1 MKIGLRLLTL
11 LFLLLAPLLR
21 AGHETALSSHP
32 SPYLQSHADDAVH
45 WRVNKS
51 NAISQARKEGKLIF
65 LSSGY
70 ESCYWCYRMKQDTFS
85 DNKSASL
92 INDNFLPILIDREL
106 EPLLDAHLQDVM
118 TQQRGFGGWPANLI
132 LTPDGYPVASFSYAD
147 PGNLEPALSELL
159 ERWQKE
165 PEKLVSEGQALLA
178 RLAQEREA
186 SERLLRDTSLADLL
200 QRFLQQANAA
210 SDVTY
215 GGFGDNEKYPHL
227 PQLDALLSL
236 TAVVPDASL
245 TSFLGTTL
253 DAMLQNGLRDQ
264 LGGGFFRYTT
274 DRQWRMPHYEQMLY
288 TQALAVRVLARAG
301 NQLREQR
308 YTDAAEAALR
318 NMLRAFRRSDGLF
331 RSSLSAVGHDGS
343 DGGHYLWQPG
353 ELDALL
359 DSESRGSIEVLVET
373 SDGILPG
380 LAPDAPEDLRMKL
393 LQRREQRPP
402 PADDK
407 ALLGLN
413 GLVLSALAAMS
424 GNPEARKAGERLAL
438 LLNRA
443 AESDAPGRLADR
455 PDAGPAR
462 LDDLVYAGRGLFDW
476 SQTRGDRRAAVN
488 AAALLQTAH
497 ARHYDD
503 TRWLQGELTPLP
515 GNSVTLL
522 IQDTQ
527 LPSPAAL
534 WIDTAWRLAE
544 STDQKRLGHL
554 ADTMSLVWPQALHD
568 NTFFHATWLAAM
580 IERRVRLSSTAET

>member
-1 MKIGLRLLTL
+1 MTNGLRALTL
-11 LFLLLAPLLR
+11 LLLLPAPLLW
-21 AGHETALSSHP
+21 AGHEAALSSHP

-45 WRVNKS
+45 WRLNDS
-51 NAISQARKEGKLIF
+51 HAISEARKEGKLIF

-85 DNKSASL
+85 DSTSASI
-92 INDNFLPILIDREL
+92 INEHFIPILIDREL

-147 PGNLEPALSELL
+147 PDNLEPVLSGLL
-159 ERWQKE
+159 ERWQNA
-165 PEKLVSEGQALLA
+165 PEKLASEGPALLA

-186 SERLLRDTSLADLL
+186 TERLLRDTSLADLL

-210 SDVTY
+210 SDMTY

-245 TSFLGTTL
+245 TAFLGMTL
-253 DAMLQNGLRDQ
+253 DVMLQNGLRDQ

-274 DRQWRMPHYEQMLY
+274 DREWRIPHYEQMLY

-301 NQLREQR
+301 EQLKEQR
-308 YTDAAEAALR
+308 YTDAAEAVLV

-331 RSSLSAVGHDGS
+331 RSSLSAVGHDGT
-343 DGGHYLWQPG
+343 DGGHYLWEPG
-353 ELDALL
+353 DLDELLG
-359 DSESRGSIEVLVET
+359 SESRDSLEVLVET
-373 SDGILPG
+373 PDGILPG
-380 LAPDAPEDLRMKL
+380 LAPDAPESLRMKL
-393 LQRREQRPP
+393 LQSREQRPP

-413 GLVLSALAAMS
+413 GLVLSALAAMNA
-424 GNPEARKAGERLAL
+424 NPEAREAGERLAG
-438 LLNRA
+438 LLNKA
-443 AESDAPGRLADR
+443 AESGAPGRLADR
-455 PDAGPAR
+455 PDAGPAH
-462 LDDLVYAGRGLFDW
+462 LDDLVYTGRGLLDW
-476 SQTRGDRRAAVN
+476 SEASGDRRSAAN
-488 AAALLQTAH
+488 AASLLQTAH
-497 ARHYDD
+497 SRHYED
-503 TRWLQGELTPLP
+503 THWLQGELAPLP
-515 GNSVTLL
+515 GNSRTLL

-544 STDQKRLGHL
+544 SKDQKRLGHL
-554 ADTMSLVWPQALHD
+554 ADTMSLVWPQALYD

-580 IERRVRLSSTAET
+580 IERRVRLSTAAGS